1 VKVCVTVDMDNVQD
15 YQRLVGGS
23 SDGATHSFYDDAVP
37 RFLDLFDEVGLRA
50 TFFMVGRDAEQ
61 ASHRAA
67 VRRIAERGHEVGNHS
82 YTHPYNFRALTRQR
96 KAEEIDRADASI
108 ADIIGVRP
116 VGFRTPSFDVDLE
129 TLHMLE
135 ERGYLYDSSVMP
147 SPLMWLFMLYGKLF
161 IRTKDYQLGHPLA
174 ALAPTRPYYP
184 SAKRLYRAG
193 RRGENGAPDIL
204 EIPGSVVAGL
214 RLPFYA
220 TVLRLLPPRV
230 LDWSLRAYRNQPL
243 LNALF
248 HLLDLANL
256 DAEGLG
262 GALGRT
268 PGIAVPQERRLRFTS
283 HAMGAL
289 AAAGTGATLSEFARE
304 YTSARPQEDANR

>member
-23 SDGATHSFYDDAVP
+23 GDTGKLTFYDDAVP
-37 RFLDLFDEVGLRA
+37 RFLDLFDEVGIKA
-50 TFFMVGRDAEQ
+50 TFFMVGRDAEH
-61 ASHRAA
+61 APHRSA

-82 YTHPYNFRALTRQR
+82 YTHPYNFRALTREQ
-96 KAEEIDRADASI
+96 KAKEIDRADASI
-108 ADIIGVRP
+108 ADITGARP

-129 TLHMLE
+129 TLHMLS
-135 ERGYLYDSSVMP
+135 ERGYVYDSSVMP
-147 SPLMWLFMLYGKLF
+147 SPLMWVFMVYGKLF
-161 IRTKDYQLGHPLA
+161 IRTKDYQLGHPFA
-174 ALAPTRPYYP
+174 VFAPTRPYHP
-184 SAKRLYRAG
+184 SGRRLYRPA
-193 RRGENGAPDIL
+193 RPGEPGAPDIL

-230 LDWSLRAYRNQPL
+230 LDWSLRSYRNQPL

-248 HLLDLANL
+248 HLLDLADL
-256 DAEGLG
+256 DADGLG

-268 PGIAVPQERRLRFTS
+268 PGIAVSQERRLRFAS
-283 HAMGAL
+283 HAVAAL
-289 AAAGTGATLSEFARE
+289 AGAGTGATLSEFARDF
-304 YTSARPQEDANR
+304 TAAGRQGAD